1 MSFWLKT
8 SDVPREKVESMV
20 RKNANNTV
28 VSGSYFVLT
37 EFRLLAGDVVI
48 LKLALNY
55 LF

>member
-1 MSFWLKT
+1 MRQMFH
-8 SDVPREKVESMV
+8 VKVESMV

-28 VSGSYFVLT
+28 VSGSSWYFVLT

-48 LKLALNY
+48 FKLALNY